1 MQTWL
6 VPVVRVRQRTSEVE
20 VQADSKEQARAI
32 AEMLD
37 DEVIENLNWG
47 GDGNDEE
54 DNIDYYID
62 EPFKK

>member
-1 MQTWL
+1 MQTWI

-20 VQADSKEQARAI
+20 VQADSQEQARAI
-32 AEMLD
+32 AEMLV
-37 DEVIENLNWG
+37 DEVLEKLNWG

-54 DNIDYYID
+54 HNIDYHID

>member
-1 MQTWL
+1 MQTWI

-20 VQADSKEQARAI
+20 VQADSQEQARAI

-37 DEVIENLNWG
+37 DEVLEKLNWG

-54 DNIDYYID
+54 DNIDYHID